1 MKISFLF
8 RNVFTCC
15 FLVVTISFCLAFSS
29 KRIRSTCLEI
39 SSLQSKMIAS
49 KAVNEVIMDICK
61 NNDEEL
67 INNEDAYVSYNIDK
81 INELVLITSRKLLDE
96 LQDINHGDYKD
107 IISEECLRKYNTS
120 GIIYEI
126 PISVIFNNAF
136 LSSFGPY
143 LPVRFNIMGD
153 VLVTSK
159 YSIESFGINNALITL
174 FLHISFSYGVYL
186 PLLKQVEEMNIDI
199 PISMNLIEGDVPSYL
214 YGTYPLGETK

>member
-1 MKISFLF
+1 
-8 RNVFTCC
+8 
-15 FLVVTISFCLAFSS
+15 
-29 KRIRSTCLEI
+29 
-39 SSLQSKMIAS
+39 
-49 KAVNEVIMDICK
+49 MDICK
-61 NNDEEL
+61 NNDEDL
-67 INNEDAYVSYNIDK
+67 INNEDTYVSYNIDK

-96 LQDINHGDYKD
+96 LQDINHGNYKD
-107 IISEECLRKYNTS
+107 IISEECLRKYNAS

-199 PISMNLIEGDVPSYL
+199 PISMNLIEGNVPSYL